1 MFKEKAITNKFTEV
15 MLSQSVLLACK
26 SSMFLPSKTFGV
38 SWPTISLR
46 LEKSE
51 SHPERRLSFSN
62 VPPQTGHPSPATTLV
77 KLVKI
82 RVLFQPRRQKQVGT
96 RSLEAPHA
104 PCTELLWNRAGAP
117 QHRIVFGIIHYPPC
131 VLKEPF
137 ELFGINR
144 RWKARE
150 CNTCSM
156 CSTAAK
162 CYLARVSNAL
172 A

>member
-1 MFKEKAITNKFTEV
+1 MKGSWGFAGVKAHGFTILKVWQISFATQVLQNALCVCVEKPVQMFKEQAITNKFTGV

-26 SSMFLPSKTFGV
+26 SSMFLPSKTFGI

-46 LEKSE
+46 LEKSK
-51 SHPERRLSFSN
+51 SHPERWLSLSN
-62 VPPQTGHPSPATTLV
+62 VPPQTCHPSPTTTLV

-117 QHRIVFGIIHYPPC
+117 QHRIVFGIIHYP
-131 VLKEPF
+131 
-137 ELFGINR
+137 
-144 RWKARE
+144 
-150 CNTCSM
+150 T
-156 CSTAAK
+156 
-162 CYLARVSNAL
+162 
-172 A
+172 